1 MLGRV
6 ARRLRQA
13 RTNVAARRAAAH
25 VRRRAAALP
34 RDAGPDAVTDF
45 LFSAAARAIEA
56 WQIPD
61 EFRALARRVAERRP
75 RSVLEIGTADGGTL
89 FAHARLAHEEA
100 LIVSLDLPE
109 GPFGGGY
116 PAWRIPLYE
125 SFAGP
130 RQKLVLLRMNSHAP
144 ATAELLDTL
153 LDGRR
158 FEYVF
163 IDGDHTYDGVR
174 QDFELCLR
182 LAAPDAMIAFH
193 DIAAR
198 PNPEWSSSSDLPP
211 ADAAVHGFWTEVKD
225 AYAHEEIIH
234 DAAQAGYG
242 IGVLYLGR
250 PHGEAGA

>member
-6 ARRLRQA
+6 ATRLRQA
-13 RTNVAARRAAAH
+13 RANVAARRAAAH
-25 VRRRAAALP
+25 VRRRAARLP
-34 RDAGPDAVTDF
+34 RDAGPDAVSDF
-45 LFSAAARAIEA
+45 LFSDAARAIEA
-56 WQIPD
+56 WQIPE

-75 RSVLEIGTADGGTL
+75 RTVLEIGTADGGTL

-125 SFAGP
+125 SFSGP
-130 RQKLVLLRMNSHAP
+130 RQKLVLLRTDSHAA

-158 FEYVF
+158 FDYMF

-174 QDFELCLR
+174 QDYELCLR
-182 LAAPDAMIAFH
+182 FASPDAMIAFH
-193 DIAAR
+193 DIAAQ
-198 PNPEWSSSSDLPP
+198 PNPEWSSSADLPP
-211 ADAAVHGFWTEVKD
+211 ADDAVHGFWNEVKRTH
-225 AYAHEEIIH
+225 AHEEIIH
-234 DAAQAGYG
+234 DAKQAGYG
-242 IGVLYLGR
+242 IGVLYLGGPR
-250 PHGEAGA
+250 GRAGA